1 MKYWKLMAGR
11 GSKNLDNFLDNNE
24 ISIGFTKSPVKGVI
38 DDVDKVREII
48 AEENPQARQGQITS
62 WGSQLYRYCFEM
74 EEGDFVL
81 VYDAGTRIYH
91 VAKVV
96 SDVRYEENRE
106 HPHIRDVEWVDT
118 ISRDDLSTNTRN
130 TLGAILTIFE
140 ISNEAREEIE
150 QVLAGESVV
159 ESEEQEEEGIEEL
172 GEETVDKAREYVKDK
187 ILNLDWKEMQELVAA
202 LLRAMGYRT
211 RVSAPGPDRGKD
223 VEASPDGLGLEEP
236 RIRVE
241 VKHRQNTK
249 MGTSEVKSFIAGLRD
264 NRGLYVSTGGF
275 SRDAYLEAERS
286 ETPIRLI
293 DIDEFARL
301 ITQYYDDFDV
311 EARNLLPLRKIYW
324 PM

>member
-1 MKYWKLMAGR
+1 MKYWKLMAGK
-11 GSKNLDNFLDNNE
+11 GSKYLDEFLDNKR
-24 ISIGFTKSPVKGVI
+24 ITIGFTSSPIKGKVE
-38 DDVDKVREII
+38 DVEEVREII
-48 AEENPQARQGQITS
+48 AKEKPQARKGQITS
-62 WGSQLYRYCFEM
+62 WGSQLYRFCFEM
-74 EEGDFVL
+74 QKGDRVL

-91 VAKVV
+91 IADVT
-96 SDVRYEENRE
+96 SDVQYDEDGE
-106 HPHIRDVEWVDT
+106 HTHIRDVDWVDT
-118 ISRDDLSTNTRN
+118 ISRDDLSTGTRN

-140 ISNEAREEIE
+140 ISNDPRLEIE
-150 QVLAGESVV
+150 KVLAGEKMV
-159 ESEEQEEEGIEEL
+159 ESEEQEEEGIEEI
-172 GEETVDKAREYVKDK
+172 GEETVEKAREYVKDK
-187 ILNLDWKEMQELVAA
+187 ILNLDWQQMQELVAA
-202 LLRAMGYRT
+202 LLRSMGYRT

-241 VKHRQNTK
+241 VKHRQNSQ
-249 MGTSEVKSFIAGLRD
+249 MGSSEIRSFIAGLRD

-275 SRDAYLEAERS
+275 SREAFYEAERS
-286 ETPIRLI
+286 DTPIRLI